1 MPGPSAAG
9 PPITSQQR
17 LPTLLIADHD
27 AEFRA
32 VLALQLTEHF
42 TVIGLA
48 ADVDEAIALG
58 AEHRPDV
65 ALVGMQMP
73 GDGGIRITRA
83 LHTQAPDTA
92 VVAVSDDE
100 SDGQVRDVIASGAM
114 TYLRKGIS
122 RSELALALLEA
133 ESAAT
138 HGGHRPRV
146 LLADDDADLR
156 ELLAMQLAKH
166 FTVVATAADAEEAI
180 RLAVEHRPDVAV
192 VDMQMP
198 GGGGLR
204 ATRELHRQAPATAVV
219 ALSGDESDA
228 LVREVIAG
236 GATRYLR
243 KGIPRAD
250 LALALRGAISAH
262 GRLQDR

>member
-1 MPGPSAAG
+1 MPGASAASS
-9 PPITSQQR
+9 PTTFEHL

-27 AEFRA
+27 AEFREA
-32 VLALQLTEHF
+32 LALQLAEHF
-42 TVIGLA
+42 TVVGLA

-73 GDGGIRITRA
+73 ADGGIRITRA
-83 LHTQAPDTA
+83 LHTRSPATA
-92 VVAVSDDE
+92 IVAVSDDE
-100 SDGQVRDVIASGAM
+100 SDGQVREVIASGAM

-122 RSELALALLEA
+122 RAELALALLEA
-133 ESAAT
+133 ESAT
-138 HGGHRPRV
+138 SGGHRPSV
-146 LLADDDADLR
+146 LIADDDADLR
-156 ELLAMQLAKH
+156 ELLATQLAKH

-180 RLAVEHRPDVAV
+180 LLAVEHRPDVAV

-204 ATRELHRQAPATAVV
+204 ATRELHRQTPATAVV
-219 ALSGDESDA
+219 ALSGDECDA

-243 KGIPRAD
+243 KGIARAE

-262 GRLQDR
+262 RRLQDR